1 MIFAIALRRSTVSM
15 CHNTRFTGICGTM
28 PDNIARRS
36 NKKSHPSLVVTH
48 YLLKQ
53 SARTDLSMLCQQTV
67 LYFGTRLA
75 VFLFLSVSISAAGDR
90 LYA

>member
-1 MIFAIALRRSTVSM
+1 MDDLCHRIETV
-15 CHNTRFTGICGTM
+15 HRFHV
-28 PDNIARRS
+28 PQHAVYR
-36 NKKSHPSLVVTH
+36 
-48 YLLKQ
+48 
-53 SARTDLSMLCQQTV
+53 DLSMLCQQTV